1 MRRERCAAALAITAI
16 LALAG
21 GSARAGRSGFAWF
34 FDTEV
39 VPERGVELE
48 TWVIDENGLGD
59 RDFDTTRVLWQPAV
73 GVTDR
78 LELALPV
85 ELDYIE
91 PDDPMVG
98 GQTQLAHYGAELR
111 WRLAPPDP
119 IEAGPVVPLI
129 RLGARRLVAARERVR
144 GEADLVLSAELG
156 RCWRM
161 VGDLGAIGETGTGE
175 DTVALRPGAGVN
187 ALVAADL
194 RVGVEAFASFR
205 LDDDRGTDW
214 MVVGPN
220 LAWTH
225 GRFWLAATFG
235 VGLFGIDT
243 APRINWA
250 VAF

>member
-1 MRRERCAAALAITAI
+1 MLVLAL
-16 LALAG
+16 LALA
-21 GSARAGRSGFAWF
+21 SREARAGRSGFAWF

-111 WRLAPPDP
+111 WRLASPDR

-144 GEADLVLSAELG
+144 GEADLVVSAEIN
-156 RCWRM
+156 RCWRA
-161 VGDLGAIGETGTGE
+161 VVDIGALGETGTGE
-175 DTVALRPGAGVN
+175 DTFAFRPGAGVN
-187 ALVAADL
+187 ALVVGEL

-205 LDDDRGTDW
+205 VDDDGSTDW
-214 MVVGPN
+214 MVAGPN

>member
-1 MRRERCAAALAITAI
+1 MVLIV
-16 LALAG
+16 ALAG
-21 GSARAGRSGFAWF
+21 RDARAGRSGFAWF

-48 TWVIDENGLGD
+48 TWVIEENSLGD
-59 RDFDTTRVLWQPAV
+59 QDFDTTRVQWQPAL
-73 GVTDR
+73 GLTDR

-85 ELDYIE
+85 ELDFIE
-91 PDDPMVG
+91 PDDPMAG
-98 GQTQLAHYGAELR
+98 GDTQLGNYGAELR
-111 WRLAPPDP
+111 LRLASSDP
-119 IEAGPVVPLI
+119 VEAGPVVPLV
-129 RLGARRLVAARERVR
+129 RLGAKRLVAARERVR
-144 GEADLVLSAELG
+144 GEADLVVSAEMG
-156 RCWRM
+156 RCWRA
-161 VGDLGAIGETGTGE
+161 VADLGVFAETGTGK
-175 DTVALRPGAGVN
+175 DFYSLRPGAGVN
-187 ALVAADL
+187 ALVAAEL

-205 LDDDRGTDW
+205 FDELAGTEW

-235 VGLFGIDT
+235 IGIFGIDT

>member
-1 MRRERCAAALAITAI
+1 MRRERFAALAATVF

-21 GSARAGRSGFAWF
+21 GDARAGRSGFAWF

-48 TWVIDENGLGD
+48 TWIIDENGLGD
-59 RDFDTTRVLWQPAV
+59 RNVDTTRVLWQPTV

-85 ELDYIE
+85 EVDYIE
-91 PDDPMVG
+91 IDDPMIG
-98 GQTQLAHYGAELR
+98 GDTRLAHYGAELR
-111 WRLAPPDP
+111 WRLASPDR
-119 IEAGPVVPLI
+119 IESGPVVPLV
-129 RLGARRLVAARERVR
+129 RFAARRLATARERVR
-144 GEADLVLSAELG
+144 GEGDLVVSAELG
-156 RCWRM
+156 TCWRA
-161 VGDLGAIGETGTGE
+161 VIDVGAIGESGTGE
-175 DTVALRPGAGVN
+175 DTFAFRPGAGIN
-187 ALVAADL
+187 ALVVGEL
-194 RVGVEAFASFR
+194 RLGVEAFASFR
-205 LDDDRGTDW
+205 VDDDGSTDW
-214 MVVGPN
+214 MVAGPN